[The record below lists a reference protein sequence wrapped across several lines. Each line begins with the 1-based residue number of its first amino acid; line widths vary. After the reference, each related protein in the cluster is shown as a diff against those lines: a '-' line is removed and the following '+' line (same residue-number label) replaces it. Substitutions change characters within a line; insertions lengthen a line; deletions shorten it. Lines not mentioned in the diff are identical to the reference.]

1 MSPPRRHPIVGARL
15 ALSLAFALGPVAG
28 VARSTAVLASE
39 RPSRIVSLNVCT
51 DQLLIDLV
59 SRDRI
64 VAVSHLAAD
73 PAVSAVAARAAGI
86 PATRGEAETVLGFDP
101 DLILAGEYSTPATVA
116 ILERVG
122 RKVLK
127 IPLASDLDG
136 IRAVVR
142 RVAAALGETRRGEE
156 LVAEMDRRMERVSAQ
171 ATEPRPTALVYQVNG
186 LASGRG
192 SLADAVLSA
201 AGYEN
206 QAGRLAIGPGG
217 TLPLETL
224 VADPPDV
231 LVLTGPVDEYR
242 TAVADN
248 LRHPALAA
256 LRRDKAAVI
265 VPWRLWLCG
274 TPYVAEAVEILA
286 LHRQPRR
293 RTEPPALQ

>member
-1 MSPPRRHPIVGARL
+1 L
-15 ALSLAFALGPVAG
+15 LGSVAG
-28 VARSTAVLASE
+28 AGSTAALAAE
-39 RPSRIVSLNVCT
+39 RPARIVSLNVCT

-73 PAVSAVAARAAGI
+73 PAVSAVAGRTAGI

-127 IPLASDLDG
+127 VPLASDLDG
-136 IRAVVR
+136 IRAAVR
-142 RVAAALGETRRGEE
+142 RVAATVGETRRGEE
-156 LVAEMDRRMERVSAQ
+156 LLAEMDRRIERASAQ

-192 SLADAVLSA
+192 TLADAVLTA

-224 VADPPDV
+224 VAQPPDV

-248 LRHPALAA
+248 LRHPALTAV
-256 LRRDKAAVI
+256 RRQTSSAI

-274 TPYVAEAVEILA
+274 TPHVADAVELLA
-286 LHRQPRR
+286 AHRKSHR
-293 RTEPPALQ
+293 RTDAAAAR